1 MSLLRLRRLFIGE
14 EGTGLPFP
22 SPHPGRRRKGGIVI
36 FPTGGKTGTKKSES
50 NHCFT
55 FLRKIFYKKLF
66 FIRAHAPGHML
77 QNQKCNGKAWGN
89 AIRLLDFPDFH
100 PNKKSTCKDVF
111 LLLLL
116 LRLSQWPVSP
126 TIPASLPPKKR
137 KFLPPLSPKLRT
149 QSNREAGRRSR
160 AVEITRG
167 PPPRLCKKSVIRFF
181 LQGSS
186 RPPMSA
192 AQYIYPAQSWRKKS
206 ELKKEKGKKW
216 AGRRGT
222 VTRRRK
228 KTLVGVPSGQGQGW
242 RGKKRFGGSG
252 RKRKKNLGPRSLSLG
267 LPFSFL
273 PSLSFLPPPSP
284 LLWFCPPPPVLWR
297 RRHTSGA
304 GFTQGTC

>member
-1 MSLLRLRRLFIGE
+1 MSVSLLRLRRLFIGE

-100 PNKKSTCKDVF
+100 PNKKCTCKYVF
-111 LLLLL
+111 FLLL

-126 TIPASLPPKKR
+126 TIPFPPKKR
-137 KFLPPLSPKLRT
+137 KFLPPFSPKLRT

-160 AVEITRG
+160 RLRSHVGLLLGCAKKALFAFFCKVPLARPCL
-167 PPPRLCKKSVIRFF
+167 PPNIYIRRRAGEKKSD
-181 LQGSS
+181 
-186 RPPMSA
+186 
-192 AQYIYPAQSWRKKS
+192 
-206 ELKKEKGKKW
+206 
-216 AGRRGT
+216 
-222 VTRRRK
+222 
-228 KTLVGVPSGQGQGW
+228 
-242 RGKKRFGGSG
+242 
-252 RKRKKNLGPRSLSLG
+252 
-267 LPFSFL
+267 
-273 PSLSFLPPPSP
+273 
-284 LLWFCPPPPVLWR
+284 
-297 RRHTSGA
+297 
-304 GFTQGTC
+304 